1 MPREGYRV
9 RGNMASWYFVENG
22 ERVGPLG
29 REQLDVRIAE
39 GAVRSETLVWR
50 AGMASWARACELGE
64 LGLPPPNSPP
74 PLPPPFHQVIECER
88 TAGPLNESPSA
99 IRTMSAADVDVLGAT
114 KTGSEYGGFW
124 VRFAAKFMDRVILYG
139 VAVLVE
145 RAVVALAFA
154 GVAPEPTD
162 WPQIIRLI
170 AIAAP
175 INVLIALAFT
185 VYFMLRHEATPG
197 KLILGL
203 RVVRADGS
211 RLTVGRIVGRFF
223 AEMLSAVIFLTG
235 YVMAAFDEQKRT
247 LHDYLCDTRVV
258 KGPRDRE

>member
-1 MPREGYRV
+1 
-9 RGNMASWYFVENG
+9 MASWYFVENG

-29 REQLDVRIAE
+29 REELDVRIAE
-39 GAVRSETLVWR
+39 SAVRSETLVWR
-50 AGMASWARACELGE
+50 AGMTSWARACELGE
-64 LGLPPPNSPP
+64 LGLPPPVPPP
-74 PLPPPFHQVIECER
+74 PLPPPFPAGLAR
-88 TAGPLNESPSA
+88 TLDPMNSSPGAGHS
-99 IRTMSAADVDVLGAT
+99 MSATDLDVLGAT

-139 VAVLVE
+139 VAILVE
-145 RAVVALAFA
+145 RAVVALAFS
-154 GVAPEPTD
+154 GISPSPTD

-175 INVLIALAFT
+175 INILIALAYT
-185 VYFMLRHEATPG
+185 IYFMLRHEATPG

-211 RLTVGRIVGRFF
+211 RLTVRRIVGRFF